1 MNGAATSRHCFP
13 HFDWLAEAV
22 SNPSHEISLGAFG
35 AVGQFP
41 GGPRTVVEIGP
52 DRIVAATATAC
63 IALNPGEN
71 LRPIA
76 FEILSSD
83 PEGWNHGI
91 ALCLPDR
98 DALMSG
104 RTLFTLIG
112 PDMEAIDNSE
122 QGICRY
128 DLGLGTAYADIC
140 IRPLPGTADA
150 FSTRVGEKVNA
161 NALDGR
167 FADCVWVFETS
178 LGRIEARHP
187 GRCHIVPQLL
197 SADLSHSMALPIPT
211 GFVPVAYVFPP
222 NPRRARNAE
231 GSHSAFQR
239 LLDRF
244 GDPDLM
250 RCKRAV
256 ELAIEQDRQ
265 PKEIGAMLKHS
276 GRLGRAELAC
286 IRIAL
291 RQRRWLRGESDR
303 PAWEDAY
310 DRPLAES
317 SVSYSPSDNSEKP
330 VGGTTVDVGAAP
342 TV

>member
-1 MNGAATSRHCFP
+1 MNCAAASLPCFP
-13 HFDWLAEAV
+13 NFDWLAEAV
-22 SNPSHEISLGAFG
+22 SDPSYEISLGAFG

-41 GGPRTVVEIGP
+41 DEPRTHVEIGP
-52 DRIVAATATAC
+52 DRIFAATATAR
-63 IALNPGEN
+63 IALNRHDS

-76 FEILSSD
+76 FETLSSD

-91 ALCLPDR
+91 ALCLPNS

-104 RTLFTLIG
+104 RTLFTSIG
-112 PDMEAIDNSE
+112 PDTDAIDSSE
-122 QGICRY
+122 RGMCRY

-140 IRPLPGTADA
+140 IRPLSGTADS
-150 FSTRVGEKVNA
+150 FSTMVGEKVNA

-187 GRCHIVPQLL
+187 GRCHILPQLL
-197 SADLSHSMALPIPT
+197 SADLSHSIAVPIPT

-231 GSHSAFQR
+231 GSYSAFQR
-239 LLDRF
+239 LLDLF
-244 GDPDLM
+244 GDPDLV

-256 ELAIEQDRQ
+256 ELAVEQDRQ
-265 PKEIGAMLKHS
+265 PKEMGALLKHS
-276 GRLGRAELAC
+276 GRLSRAELAC

-291 RQRRWLRGESDR
+291 RQRRWLRGERDR

-310 DRPLAES
+310 DRPLAERF
-317 SVSYSPSDNSEKP
+317 VSHSPSDNSEKP
-330 VGGTTVDVGAAP
+330 AGGTTVGVGAAP